1 MMTRSNSALGDK
13 TMEGAQPAAPAQPG
27 TLRYVTC
34 RLALIK
40 LNNYSDAWDRINNN
54 IIPIK
59 EEGLKDEG
67 C

>member
-40 LNNYSDAWDRINNN
+40 LNNYSDGTALTIT
-54 IIPIK
+54 
-59 EEGLKDEG
+59 LS
-67 C
+67 